1 MKPRL
6 PLAVKF
12 LVVGCMAVTV
22 SVVAVSAGF
31 MWRTVVAGRIA
42 QNSYLTSLAVTL
54 KAELEKKGIPQAVIQ
69 GTKAL
74 DADLASVLTLRFQ
87 SVEPPTHLASL
98 PVVIAFARPDPAVG
112 GGVSVTPG
120 RQLTAVPAELLPPE
134 PALTAL
140 QVSPMRVFGG
150 AATAFDAGVEGDE
163 LRFFGPATWASAA
176 APLPAANGNIS
187 GAILLRQ
194 PLLQWRHV
202 ATWNELFIPALS
214 MLAGILGCVF
224 SFYGLGLSIQ
234 RRVTRIREGF
244 TALRNRKF
252 SHRVPVNGLDD
263 FTALQED
270 LNTTLAHLQ
279 EAEEHHLSLIH
290 ESESA
295 KRQAEEATAAK
306 SDFLAN
312 MSHEIRTP
320 MNGIIGTTSLLLE
333 CELAEEQEELVRMI
347 RSSGQSLLHLIND
360 ILDFSKLES
369 AKMEIEHITVD
380 LDHLF
385 AETLDVFAYRAA
397 EKGLEL
403 NYHIEPGVPRFFMG
417 DFQRIKQILVNL
429 VGNAIKFT
437 QKGEILM
444 IARQVWKKASTG
456 DVPYLHLSVKD
467 TGIGIPP
474 DKLNTIFEAF
484 TQADASTTRK
494 YGGTG
499 LGLAIS
505 RKLASLMHGEI
516 KVASEEG
523 KGSDFHIELPLQP
536 SAEGDEVLSEE
547 RQMTTTV
554 AGRDVTLVIGH
565 STLFEL
571 MRGYCQAWN
580 LMPRTL
586 PKERDIAII
595 REALQRTQ
603 TVIVDLANADPSR
616 AQTVLDAAASIQLPV
631 ILLTP
636 LTGGRSRDAIKLP
649 ENGLHAR
656 VAKPMKRKDLL
667 RVLSQIATGQSFKEA
682 SFISATPAE
691 PPMQAASAGYTR
703 PRQSTPLAEQ
713 ASPFFQQEQAPPPP
727 LQQHAQHP
735 SGPHHHTPPTPQ
747 TTPQYGVAA
756 APPAQ
761 TYYAPPPQPAWQPAQ
776 QVPVQPPP
784 SQPQMPVNM
793 PAQGIAP
800 EAMAAFQQFMQHYA
814 SGQLMPQPSVPSVP
828 PPAITYSTLPPAPPV
843 FAAPTPAPAFGFPSP
858 PSQPYN
864 VHQPVPP
871 MAPPPPPKKA
881 TAATDSFAAHHPA
894 NILLVDDQPLN
905 HKIVTLFLQRLG
917 YKEIQIANNGREGVD
932 MVNKGNFDIVFMDL
946 QMPVM
951 GGVEAAREIRG
962 NFLLKQQPAIIAMTG
977 HALSGVKESCMEAGM
992 NDFLTKPVS
1001 LEDFRRVIPQCL
1013 EAASTQLVGTMH

>member
-6 PLAVKF
+6 PLSLRF
-12 LVVGCMAVTV
+12 LVVGSIAVTV
-22 SVVAVSAGF
+22 SVLAVSAGF
-31 MWRTVVAGRIA
+31 MWRAVIAGRLA

-54 KAELEKKGIPQAVIQ
+54 KAELEKKSIPQSVVH

-74 DADLASVLTLRFQ
+74 DADLASVMTMRFQ
-87 SVEPPTHLASL
+87 SLEPPMHLVDL
-98 PVVIAFARPDPAVG
+98 PVVIAFARPDPSIG

-120 RQLTAVPAELLPPE
+120 RQLTSVPAELLPPE
-134 PALTAL
+134 PPLTTL

-150 AATAFDAGVEGDE
+150 AATAFDAGLEGDE
-163 LRFFGPATWASAA
+163 LRFFGPPTWATAA
-176 APLPAANGNIS
+176 APLPSNNGSIG

-202 ATWNELFIPALS
+202 ATWNELFVPAMS
-214 MLAGILGCVF
+214 MLTGILGCVF
-224 SFYGLGLSIQ
+224 GFYGLGLGIQ
-234 RRVTRIREGF
+234 RRVHRIREGF
-244 TALRNRKF
+244 NALRNRKF

-437 QKGEILM
+437 PKGEILI

-505 RKLASLMHGEI
+505 RKLASLMNGEI

-536 SAEGDEVLSEE
+536 SAEGDEVITDE
-547 RQMTTTV
+547 RQMTTTI

-586 PKERDIAII
+586 PKERDPALIT
-595 REALQRTQ
+595 EALQRTQ
-603 TVIVDLANADPSR
+603 TVIVDLANADPGR
-616 AQTVLDAAASIQLPV
+616 AQTVLDAAASLRLPV
-631 ILLTP
+631 VLLTP
-636 LTGGRSRDAIKLP
+636 LTGGRSRDTVKLP

-667 RVLSQIATGQSFKEA
+667 RVLSQIATGQTFKET
-682 SFISATPAE
+682 SFISPAPAD
-691 PPMQAASAGYTR
+691 PPLQAASAGFTR
-703 PRQSTPLAEQ
+703 PRQSTPLAEN
-713 ASPFFQQEQAPPPP
+713 ASPFFQQDNSYQATPGPQMVPQQPVTHVQQPAPHTQHYQAPVQQPYPQPASQPHMQPGYPVHYPAPAMQPAAPPPMAMP
-727 LQQHAQHP
+727 MQGL
-735 SGPHHHTPPTPQ
+735 
-747 TTPQYGVAA
+747 
-756 APPAQ
+756 APD
-761 TYYAPPPQPAWQPAQ
+761 
-776 QVPVQPPP
+776 
-784 SQPQMPVNM
+784 
-793 PAQGIAP
+793 
-800 EAMAAFQQFMQHYA
+800 AMAAFQQFMQHYA
-814 SGQLMPQPSVPSVP
+814 STQMQQHPSMPQAAP
-828 PPAITYSTLPPAPPV
+828 PQVTYSTLPPGASQAYNPP
-843 FAAPTPAPAFGFPSP
+843 PQQSFPYQSP

-871 MAPPPPPKKA
+871 MAPPPQPKKA

-932 MVNKGNFDIVFMDL
+932 MINKGNFDIVFMDL

-1013 EAASTQLVGTMH
+1013 ESASAQMVGTMQ

>member
-6 PLAVKF
+6 PLALRF
-12 LVVGCMAVTV
+12 LVVGSIAVTI
-22 SVVAVSAGF
+22 SVLAVSAGF
-31 MWRTVVAGRIA
+31 MWRAVIAGRLA

-54 KAELEKKGIPQAVIQ
+54 KAELEKKNVPQSILQ
-69 GTKAL
+69 GSKPI
-74 DADLASVLTLRFQ
+74 DADLASALAMRFQ
-87 SVEPPTHLASL
+87 SLEAPVHLANL
-98 PVVIAFARPDPAVG
+98 PVVFAFARPDPAVG
-112 GGVSVTPG
+112 GGVSVTTG
-120 RQLTAVPAELLPPE
+120 RQLTSFQQESLPPE
-134 PALTAL
+134 PSFTSLQTA
-140 QVSPMRVFGG
+140 PMRVFGG
-150 AATAFDAGVEGDE
+150 AATAFDSGLEGEGVH
-163 LRFFGPATWASAA
+163 FFGPPTWTTAA
-176 APLPAANGNIS
+176 APLPSANGSIS
-187 GAILLRQ
+187 AAVLLRQ
-194 PLLQWRHV
+194 PLLQWRHI
-202 ATWNELFIPALS
+202 ATWDELFVPAMS
-214 MLAGILGCVF
+214 MLAGIMGCVF
-224 SFYGLGLSIQ
+224 GFYGLGLSIQ
-234 RRVTRIREGF
+234 RRVSRIREGF

-252 SHRVPVNGLDD
+252 SHRVPVNGMDD

-270 LNTTLAHLQ
+270 LNSTLSHLQ
-279 EAEEHHLSLIH
+279 DAEEHHLSLIH

-380 LDHLF
+380 LDQLF

-437 QKGEILM
+437 PKGEILM

-456 DVPYLHLSVKD
+456 DVPFLHLSVKD

-505 RKLASLMHGEI
+505 RKLASLMQGEI

-536 SAEGDEVLSEE
+536 SAEGDEILSDE
-547 RQMTTTV
+547 RHMTTAV
-554 AGRDVTLVIGH
+554 SGRDVTLVIGH

-571 MRGYCQAWN
+571 MRGYCQNWN
-580 LMPRTL
+580 LLPRTL
-586 PKERDIAII
+586 PKEREPALIA
-595 REALQRTQ
+595 EALQRTH
-603 TVIVDLANADPSR
+603 TVVVDLANADPAR
-616 AQTVLDAAASIQLPV
+616 AQTVLDAAAALSLPV
-631 ILLTP
+631 VLLTP
-636 LTGGRSRDAIKLP
+636 LTGGRARDSVKLP
-649 ENGLHAR
+649 DNGLHFR
-656 VAKPMKRKDLL
+656 VAKPLKRKELL
-667 RVLSQIATGQSFKEA
+667 RVLSQIATGDAFKGTTFNAAPTHQS
-682 SFISATPAE
+682 
-691 PPMQAASAGYTR
+691 AALPFTGQR
-703 PRQSTPLAEQ
+703 PSTPLAEQ
-713 ASPFFQQEQAPPPP
+713 PSPFFQQDQGFPPAVAEPTFTAP
-727 LQQHAQHP
+727 
-735 SGPHHHTPPTPQ
+735 
-747 TTPQYGVAA
+747 AA
-756 APPAQ
+756 AFYPQQQPPAAAH
-761 TYYAPPPQPAWQPAQ
+761 YPQPHSFPAQPAHYTAPQ
-776 QVPVQPPP
+776 
-784 SQPQMPVNM
+784 SQPQMAM
-793 PAQGIAP
+793 PHMANPQPSYQAPAANPMAGIAP
-800 EAMAAFQQFMQHYA
+800 DAVAAFQQFMQHYA
-814 SGQLMPQPSVPSVP
+814 STQLQQPHLAQPQTAAPMV
-828 PPAITYSTLPPAPPV
+828 TYNSLPPNPTAYHQPPQQSFPFQAPI
-843 FAAPTPAPAFGFPSP
+843 
-858 PSQPYN
+858 SQPYG

-871 MAPPPPPKKA
+871 MAPPVQPKKA
-881 TAATDSFAAHHPA
+881 TPATDSFAVHHPA

-932 MVNKGNFDIVFMDL
+932 MVNKGNYDIVFMDL
-946 QMPVM
+946 QMPIM

-1013 EAASTQLVGTMH
+1013 ESASAQMVGSIQ